1 MCPKYKHWHSFNSK
15 VLAWFCYAEMWAS
28 LHPLALRTDLM
39 VTECP
44 NCEASL
50 MPIPLAFST
59 ENLNPPSSFLNNPTV
74 SADVTVQPTLHSS
87 FSKEGGGR
95 DHKQPLQT
103 AELPSDNVFQAAKRF
118 YHTTTLVPLLTVHM

>member
-1 MCPKYKHWHSFNSK
+1 
-15 VLAWFCYAEMWAS
+15 
-28 LHPLALRTDLM
+28 M